1 MTKNKSNAIS
11 WRHFKRSLK
20 DSFKF
25 KKRKV
30 KARTERDSLLQNQVE
45 MQTGINWERALDDLI
60 DREKIAD
67 QDGWIWSLDKD
78 LGFGYLSSE
87 DIEAK
92 VVLQG
97 SNPFMDNHVGS
108 LNPSLG
114 NFVPYSQVYNVN
126 SRTNN
131 ESSFLILR

>member
-1 MTKNKSNAIS
+1 
-11 WRHFKRSLK
+11 
-20 DSFKF
+20 
-25 KKRKV
+25 
-30 KARTERDSLLQNQVE
+30 